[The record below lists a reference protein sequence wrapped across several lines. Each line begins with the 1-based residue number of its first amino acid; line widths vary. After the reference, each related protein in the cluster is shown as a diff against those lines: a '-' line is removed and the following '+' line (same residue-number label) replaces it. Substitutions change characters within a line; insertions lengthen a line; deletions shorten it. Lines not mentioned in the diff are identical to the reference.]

1 MSYFVYILAS
11 RYKGT
16 LYVGAT
22 RDLAKRVGEHK
33 GGFVPGFT
41 KAYKVHVLV
50 YYEEYASVLEA
61 RARERV
67 LNEAMATRVE
77 DKVDRRR
84 ESSLAGSDTRLD
96 QLVREPGSRVSSASF
111 HAALRPGHMEC

>member
-16 LYVGAT
+16 LYVGVT
-22 RDLAKRVGEHK
+22 NDLSRRIGEHK

-41 KAYKVHVLV
+41 KKYQINRLAYF
-50 YYEEYASVLEA
+50 EEYGSILEA

-67 LNEAMATRVE
+67 LKRW
-77 DKVDRRR
+77 RR
-84 ESSLAGSDTRLD
+84 EWKIRLIEVTNPSWRD
-96 QLVREPGSRVSSASF
+96 LTPDLI
-111 HAALRPGHMEC
+111 AL